1 MRLANRPFQFRFA
14 ISLWLMSM
22 AQATYAQQST
32 VAPPG
37 LSQNSCRQIE
47 VSGAVRTP
55 SRFDAPQRL
64 RLLEVLSRG
73 GGPNEQAG
81 KAVRV
86 VHPCN
91 CSPCNKPE
99 PKANEVNDYSLV
111 DVLRG
116 RDHANPYVV
125 PGDIVMVW
133 EADSV
138 FVLGNVTKLR
148 SIRFSEG
155 MTVTRAIAMA
165 GGVVKSSALVVIR
178 IHRTSAGA
186 SGPNPIILSLR
197 AVIRDRTEDVVLQPN
212 DVVELSDDWGHFQS
226 PRRWYPTWDPP
237 LPRGDPALRP
247 REENSGST
255 LITGASQRGSSY
267 SLDSDR
273 PAILIQ

>member
-1 MRLANRPFQFRFA
+1 MRLVNSPFQFRFV

-22 AQATYAQQST
+22 AQAAYAQQAT
-32 VAPPG
+32 AAPPG
-37 LSQNSCRQIE
+37 LSQNNCRQIV

-64 RLLEVLSRG
+64 RLLEVLTRG

-81 KAVRV
+81 KIVRI

-91 CSPCNKPE
+91 CSPCDNPE
-99 PKANEVNDYSLV
+99 SKTNDVNDYLLV

-116 RDHANPYVV
+116 GKNRNPYVV
-125 PGDIVMVW
+125 PGDIVMVS

-165 GGVVKSSALVVIR
+165 GVVVKSSALVIIR
-178 IHRTSAGA
+178 IHRTSTG
-186 SGPNPIILSLR
+186 SSPIIVNLR
-197 AVIRDRTEDVVLQPN
+197 AVIRDRTEDVVLQPS
-212 DVVELSDDWGHFQS
+212 DVLEVSDDWGHFQP
-226 PRRWYPTWDPP
+226 PRPWYPTRDPPLPKWDPP
-237 LPRGDPALRP
+237 LGPRKEA
-247 REENSGST
+247 SGSS
-255 LITGASQRGSSY
+255 LITGAFRRGSTY
-267 SLDSDR
+267 YRVIYLDCRCEFS
-273 PAILIQ
+273 